1 LQKIFT
7 FTIIQNENMS
17 EKIKNII
24 NIIETYAPVSY
35 QESYDNA
42 GLTIG
47 DANATVESVL
57 VCIDITEAI
66 VDEAIAKGAGLII
79 SHHPLIF
86 SSIKKITGSNY
97 VERCIIKAIQHSIAI
112 YSAHTN
118 LDAVLN
124 GVNAKIAEKIG
135 LINLQCLQP
144 LAGDLLKLVTYV
156 PETHA
161 SNVQSKLFEAG
172 AGNIGNYESCSFNV
186 KGEGTFKGNEN
197 SNPFVGEKG
206 KLHHEAEIMI
216 ETILPKHLENK
227 VIDALIKAH
236 PYEEVAYDIYQ
247 LENTN
252 PQVGIGLVGELA
264 EEVSESLFLERI
276 KTIFNVKCL
285 RHTALLS
292 KSIKRIAVC
301 GGSGSSFLKHAIRN
315 NADVFISGD
324 FKYHEFFNA
333 ENKIVIADIGHYE
346 SEFFTKEL
354 FYDILTK
361 KNSNFAVH
369 LTDINTNPI
378 KYL

>member
-1 LQKIFT
+1 MQKIFT

-66 VDEAIAKGAGLII
+66 IDEAIAKGAGLII

-86 SSIKKITGSNY
+86 SGIKKITGANY

-135 LINLQCLQP
+135 LLNLHCLQP

-216 ETILPKHLENK
+216 ETILPKHLKNK
-227 VIDALIKAH
+227 VIEALLKAH

-252 PQVGIGLVGELA
+252 PQVGIGLVGELP
-264 EEVSESLFLERI
+264 EDISETLFLEKI

-285 RHTALLS
+285 RHTALLG

-301 GGSGSSFLKHAIRN
+301 GGSGSSFLKQAIRN